1 MLSDFIP
8 QIWLWWWSSY
18 YRTAYC
24 ESWRWQWRFMWLILL
39 KQYIIPY
46 LEWAVSFCLKFF
58 CFDQLRILVTFYA
71 KYSNYIIQMIQR
83 WYFMCRRTF
92 SPLNLKCSI
101 LIQQCDLVEPNGFL
115 CFLSACTTELCFKK
129 STVLSGLSKCTVVF
143 GCGEEMLIPIH
154 HTNTFLRHIQI
165 LLFHTNII
173 FSQHVSSA

>member
-1 MLSDFIP
+1 MTMKIYVINFIKAIYNSILGVGSMLCF
-8 QIWLWWWSSY
+8 
-18 YRTAYC
+18 
-24 ESWRWQWRFMWLILL
+24 
-39 KQYIIPY
+39 
-46 LEWAVSFCLKFF
+46 KFF

-101 LIQQCDLVEPNGFL
+101 LIQHCDLVEPNGFL